1 MSDET
6 ALRRDLHSHSQ
17 SSSPTRLRGR
27 RIIGPMNSEWK
38 VSCSVW
44 NGGAPPWPR
53 GRGRG
58 SVDQICDWA
67 PRDPPT
73 ARKIW
78 AQFSNS
84 SRSREAPHTLAC
96 GPDARARAHRNLNV
110 PECESTILYQATI
123 FLRTRVSVDA
133 VETPGPR
140 RGSRSVPGGTTR
152 APGGTRRGTI
162 HGTACSMLPLM
173 SHVDVP
179 RGSSPLERIKL
190 STHSVSSMS
199 TLPLL
204 GPRQLSEDLK
214 QARGPHAS
222 TDAHGDHRRLGSAP
236 LAFDEHVAHLPRAR
250 HPNQW
255 QSMAI
260 RGISVAISDP
270 PAESPSCQT
279 GGQSRWRRR

>member
-1 MSDET
+1 
-6 ALRRDLHSHSQ
+6 
-17 SSSPTRLRGR
+17 
-27 RIIGPMNSEWK
+27 MNSEWK

-96 GPDARARAHRNLNV
+96 GPDASESASKS
-110 PECESTILYQATI
+110 ECPESTILYQATI
-123 FLRTRVSVDA
+123 LLRTRVSVDA

-152 APGGTRRGTI
+152 APGGTP
-162 HGTACSMLPLM
+162 HGEGRFTAPHVA
-173 SHVDVP
+173 SHVSC
-179 RGSSPLERIKL
+179 RRAARLE
-190 STHSVSSMS
+190 S
-199 TLPLL
+199 
-204 GPRQLSEDLK
+204 
-214 QARGPHAS
+214 ARAY
-222 TDAHGDHRRLGSAP
+222 
-236 LAFDEHVAHLPRAR
+236 
-250 HPNQW
+250 
-255 QSMAI
+255 
-260 RGISVAISDP
+260 
-270 PAESPSCQT
+270 
-279 GGQSRWRRR
+279 

>member
-1 MSDET
+1 M
-6 ALRRDLHSHSQ
+6 LR
-17 SSSPTRLRGR
+17 
-27 RIIGPMNSEWK
+27 
-38 VSCSVW
+38 VW
-44 NGGAPPWPR
+44 NGGGAPPWPR

-96 GPDARARAHRNLNV
+96 GPDASESASKSECPRIHNPLSSYDFIEDARVRRRGRDPGSPAGE
-110 PECESTILYQATI
+110 PE
-123 FLRTRVSVDA
+123 RTRGDDES
-133 VETPGPR
+133 PGR
-140 RGSRSVPGGTTR
+140 HTARDDSRHR
-152 APGGTRRGTI
+152 
-162 HGTACSMLPLM
+162 MLPLM

>member
-1 MSDET
+1 MALLRVALRARTITSDET

-96 GPDARARAHRNLNV
+96 GPDARARAHRNLNA
-110 PECESTILYQATI
+110 PESTILYQATI
-123 FLRTRVSVDA
+123 LLRTRVSVDA

-162 HGTACSMLPLM
+162 HGTACCLSCLM
-173 SHVDVP
+173 STCRAARV
-179 RGSSPLERIKL
+179 RSSVL
-190 STHSVSSMS
+190 
-199 TLPLL
+199 
-204 GPRQLSEDLK
+204 
-214 QARGPHAS
+214 
-222 TDAHGDHRRLGSAP
+222 
-236 LAFDEHVAHLPRAR
+236 
-250 HPNQW
+250 
-255 QSMAI
+255 
-260 RGISVAISDP
+260 
-270 PAESPSCQT
+270 SCQLT
-279 GGQSRWRRR
+279 QYLACQPFRC

>member
-1 MSDET
+1 MLRVALRARTITSDET

-96 GPDARARAHRNLNV
+96 RGLTRARAHRNLNV
-110 PECESTILYQATI
+110 PESTILYQATI
-123 FLRTRVSVDA
+123 LLRTRVSVDA

-152 APGGTRRGTI
+152 APGGTPHTARDDSR
-162 HGTACSMLPLM
+162 HTACWA
-173 SHVDVP
+173 SHVSC
-179 RGSSPLERIKL
+179 RRAARLE
-190 STHSVSSMS
+190 S
-199 TLPLL
+199 
-204 GPRQLSEDLK
+204 
-214 QARGPHAS
+214 ARAY
-222 TDAHGDHRRLGSAP
+222 
-236 LAFDEHVAHLPRAR
+236 
-250 HPNQW
+250 
-255 QSMAI
+255 
-260 RGISVAISDP
+260 
-270 PAESPSCQT
+270 
-279 GGQSRWRRR
+279 

>member
-1 MSDET
+1 MLRVALRARTITSDET

-44 NGGAPPWPR
+44 NANGGAPPWPR

-96 GPDARARAHRNLNV
+96 GPDASESASKSERPRIHNPLSSYDFIEDARVRRRGRDPGSPAGEPERTRGDDESPGRHTAHGEGRFTAPHVASHVSCRRAARLESARA
-110 PECESTILYQATI
+110 Y
-123 FLRTRVSVDA
+123 
-133 VETPGPR
+133 
-140 RGSRSVPGGTTR
+140 
-152 APGGTRRGTI
+152 
-162 HGTACSMLPLM
+162 
-173 SHVDVP
+173 
-179 RGSSPLERIKL
+179 
-190 STHSVSSMS
+190 
-199 TLPLL
+199 
-204 GPRQLSEDLK
+204 
-214 QARGPHAS
+214 
-222 TDAHGDHRRLGSAP
+222 
-236 LAFDEHVAHLPRAR
+236 
-250 HPNQW
+250 
-255 QSMAI
+255 
-260 RGISVAISDP
+260 
-270 PAESPSCQT
+270 
-279 GGQSRWRRR
+279 